1 MKGNAVLTKIQQP
14 AAVTGLA
21 NGTKKDASSL
31 KLPSTV
37 VVETTEGSMKAAVSW
52 NVKEA
57 SYKQSSTDAQ
67 KFTVSGT
74 VTLPSGVDNDNKVE
88 SGDFCGS
95 QRRMPIQLRKLLLQ
109 RIIRSQELMYNG
121 VYTTQSKDFFY
132 SSGSW
137 NG

>member
-1 MKGNAVLTKIQQP
+1 MGLIQRTLSISSSLNKSIPVEFTGCEGKCQFLRKIQQP

-74 VTLPSGVDNDNKVE
+74 VTLPSGVDNDNKISLATSVE
-88 SGDFCGS
+88 VSV
-95 QRRMPIQLRKLLLQ
+95 
-109 RIIRSQELMYNG
+109 NA
-121 VYTTQSKDFFY
+121 Y
-132 SSGSW
+132 SAKVASSRE
-137 NG
+137 